1 MRPAVNAREERRGI
15 RHRRIRA
22 RVSGTTERPRLAV
35 YRSLNH
41 IYAQLID
48 DVAGRTLV
56 SAATT
61 LKEVRDKVKHGGNK
75 KAAAVVGEII
85 AQKAAEKGIKQVCFD
100 RGGFKYH
107 GCVAMVAEAARKAG
121 LQL

>member
-1 MRPAVNAREERRGI
+1 MRPAVGARTERREI

-22 RVSGTTERPRLAV
+22 RVAGTLARPRLAV

-48 DVAGRTLV
+48 DAAGRTLV
-56 SAATT
+56 SAGTT
-61 LKEVRDKVKHGGNK
+61 LKEVREKVKHGGNK
-75 KAAAVVGEII
+75 KAAALVGEII
-85 AQKAAEKGIKQVCFD
+85 AQKAAEKGIKSACFD

>member
-1 MRPAVNAREERRGI
+1 MSTRKGNNRIV
-15 RHRRIRA
+15 RHSRIRSK
-22 RVSGTTERPRLAV
+22 VMGTPARPRLAV